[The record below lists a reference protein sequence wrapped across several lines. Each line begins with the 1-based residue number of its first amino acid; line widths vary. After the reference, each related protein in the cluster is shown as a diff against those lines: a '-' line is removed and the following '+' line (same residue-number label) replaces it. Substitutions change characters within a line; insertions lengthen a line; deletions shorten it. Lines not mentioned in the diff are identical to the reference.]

1 MALEIV
7 RQRKPELLEAMIA
20 HHQKLIELVVSD
32 TRQTRVPADLY
43 ATRHITYR
51 EARDDQTLLFA
62 PEELEPVARPRFEM
76 AYLPGLEPPPSKL
89 IPTPL
94 LAMFG
99 LTGPD
104 RRGAVPFGV
113 RLGWEALFS
122 GAVPAGRIGV
132 YRPTLR
138 ELWTRVCPATKY
150 VRSRSGRLLYQGA
163 RWLNDP
169 DHATMWRTGDTAILL
184 VTFRAVPTPPYP
196 ADQQVLLEIAHPPN
210 TNGAMVD
217 RYLMRTLAN
226 ASYRQFRAYVSTC
239 CLVDCYGTQRGQLID
254 PASREGESYYAW
266 LEGDD
271 IILLTHHHVADTK
284 SRQRG
289 QRQKSLDTFKALRGL
304 GVIDYRVRIGARNEI
319 EALQPLPSPTHM
331 AAYAHLSS
339 GSYPQGNALLST

>member
-1 MALEIV
+1 MPSTANAAWYAANVREAYARRCLEAMAT
-7 RQRKPELLEAMIA
+7 PELLA
-20 HHQKLIELVVSD
+20 
-32 TRQTRVPADLY
+32 RGADL
-43 ATRHITYR
+43 AAGVETEMRRLHELLRGTDAAPALR
-51 EARDDQTLLFA
+51 PAADFADAPQPAPVLWRD
-62 PEELEPVARPRFEM
+62 PE
-76 AYLPGLEPPPSKL
+76 PSER
-89 IPTPL
+89 
-94 LAMFG
+94 
-99 LTGPD
+99 D
-104 RRGAVPFGV
+104 
-113 RLGWEALFS
+113 
-122 GAVPAGRIGV
+122 
-132 YRPTLR
+132 
-138 ELWTRVCPATKY
+138 
-150 VRSRSGRLLYQGA
+150 
-163 RWLNDP
+163 
-169 DHATMWRTGDTAILL
+169 TMWRTGDTAILL

-217 RYLMRTLAN
+217 RYLMRTVAN

-319 EALQPLPSPTHM
+319 EALQPLPSPMHM